1 MLPITWVFNT
11 LGLRYNTLLYKSQ
24 ALLYE
29 VLGAPTDSFFY
40 PSSFFFTLRLRLYI
54 IFKLYLLFILALQF
68 LLYLK
73 VVFLFI
79 LRLPEQIA
87 SSCSSTCN
95 TCNTAGCARY
105 DASRIDASLED
116 VVSSSQAPP
125 SIHSHWIGC
134 WVVPLRLGSPRR
146 ALTLIL
152 WASASFSFI
161 LLFISS
167 FV

>member
-1 MLPITWVFNT
+1 MLPITWVFDT
-11 LGLRYNTLLYKSQ
+11 SWLRRNTLLYKSQ

-29 VLGAPTDSFFY
+29 VLVHLR
-40 PSSFFFTLRLRLYI
+40 TLFL
-54 IFKLYLLFILALQF
+54 F
-68 LLYLK
+68 LLYLLLFLAMHFLFSLM

-95 TCNTAGCARY
+95 TCNTAGCARH
-105 DASRIDASLED
+105 DASRVDASLED

-125 SIHSHWIGC
+125 SNHSHWISC

-152 WASASFSFI
+152 WASASCSF
-161 LLFISS
+161 LLS
-167 FV
+167 

>member
-1 MLPITWVFNT
+1 MLPITWVFDT
-11 LGLRYNTLLYKSQ
+11 FWLRCNTLLYKPQ

-29 VLGAPTDSFFY
+29 VLGAPTDSFFIL
-40 PSSFFFTLRLRLYI
+40 SFLLVLRLRLYI
-54 IFKLYLLFILALQF
+54 TFSFYLLPLLAMH
-68 LLYLK
+68 LLFNLM

-95 TCNTAGCARY
+95 TCNTAGCTHH
-105 DASRIDASLED
+105 DASRVDASLED

-125 SIHSHWIGC
+125 SIHSHWVGC
-134 WVVPLRLGSPRR
+134 WVVPLRLGSLRR

-152 WASASFSFI
+152 WASASFIFY
-161 LLFISS
+161 LLHDFTLS
-167 FV
+167 